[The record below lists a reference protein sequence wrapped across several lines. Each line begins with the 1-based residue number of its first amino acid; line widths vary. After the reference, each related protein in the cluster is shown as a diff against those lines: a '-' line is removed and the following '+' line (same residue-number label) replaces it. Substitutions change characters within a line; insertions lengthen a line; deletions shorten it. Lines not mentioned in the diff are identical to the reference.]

1 MMMWRKKTS
10 SLLFLCF
17 VLMVLLTSC
26 QVFFDQLSIG
36 NDIVNTPVPIVV
48 YDFKSSPVSL
58 PPVFTATATE
68 PGGVVTP
75 YVPQDTPT
83 PTLTP
88 PIIGFGQFPDDINPL
103 TGLKVENRFLLNR
116 RPIMVKVSNYPRFG
130 RPHAGLST
138 ADIVFDYYIGYG
150 QNRFA
155 AVYYQTNEL
164 MVGPVRSG
172 RLVDAQLGRLYQSV
186 VFYRNVD
193 PDVQEGIAEKLGERA
208 IWNAECPPL
217 CNVGEYSVASTFG
230 NTEQMEEYI
239 LKNGLDNQKPD
250 LSGMIFDPRAP
261 QQGDS
266 IEKIGIQFGVE
277 DRAEWVYNTE
287 IGAYQRWTE
296 ASASLPLSMIP
307 SVDRNTGQQI
317 AFHNLIILLA
327 EYETFSPSLH
337 DVHLWDN
344 FNGEKAYFFRNG
356 LMMEGSW
363 RAVNKDRPIQFNDHW
378 GRNYS
383 LEPGNTWIVIM
394 DRDLAIEIGEQKNIE
409 FKFRLGE

>member
-1 MMMWRKKTS
+1 MILS
-10 SLLFLCF
+10 FLLIFPLA
-17 VLMVLLTSC
+17 SC
-26 QVFFDQLSIG
+26 QGLFNPDSIG
-36 NDIVNTPVPIVV
+36 YGSVQTPEPVVV
-48 YDFKSSPVSL
+48 YDSKSSPVSL
-58 PPVFTATATE
+58 PPVFTATATK
-68 PGGVVTP
+68 PGSPVTP

-103 TGLKVENRFLLNR
+103 TGLKVENLFLLNR
-116 RPIMVKVSNYPRFG
+116 RPIIVKVSNYPRFG

-155 AVYYQTNEL
+155 AIYYQNDEP
-164 MVGPVRSG
+164 MVGPMRSG
-172 RLVDAQLGRLYQSV
+172 RLVDGQLGRLYQAV

-193 PDVQEGIAEKLGERA
+193 PDVNEGIQEKLGDLA

-230 NTEQMEEYI
+230 NTEEMETYI
-239 LKNGLDNQKPD
+239 RKKGLDNKKPD
-250 LSGMIFDPRAP
+250 LSGMIFDPRKP
-261 QQGDS
+261 QEGDV

-287 IGAYQRWTE
+287 AGAYQRWIE
-296 ASASLPLSMIP
+296 SSASLPLTMIP
-307 SVDRNTGQQI
+307 LVDRNTGQQI
-317 AFHNLIILLA
+317 AVQNLIVLFA

-337 DVHLWDN
+337 DIHLWDN

-356 LMMEGSW
+356 LMMDGSW
-363 RAVNKDRPIQFNDHW
+363 RAVNKDRPIQFNDRW

-394 DRDLAIEIGEQKNIE
+394 DIHSAVVFGDHNSVD
-409 FKFRLGE
+409 FKFRLGENNES